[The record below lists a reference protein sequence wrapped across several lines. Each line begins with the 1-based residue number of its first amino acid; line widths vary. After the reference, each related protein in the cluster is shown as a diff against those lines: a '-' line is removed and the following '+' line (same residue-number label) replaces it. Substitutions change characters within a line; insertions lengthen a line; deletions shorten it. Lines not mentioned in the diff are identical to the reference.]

1 MKHIKK
7 FESFGS
13 FEEERFDL
21 GNYPVEDQDAR
32 EDECKPCEDE
42 EEKFPGGEWSEDT
55 LSDEPEEGHKE
66 SEEESEEER
75 RRLWGDEATVERISS
90 FNNFLKEAKKPTT
103 KKEKELAAK
112 YPPKDKIT
120 KGDFIA
126 AAIENKKDKKEDKK
140 DNNKEDK
147 KDNKKED
154 DKKPKFGSK
163 EWREKYAK
171 KK

>member
-1 MKHIKK
+1 MRHIKK
-7 FESFGS
+7 FESFGD
-13 FEEERFDL
+13 EKFDL
-21 GNYPVEDQDAR
+21 GNYPVEDQAAR
-32 EDECKPCEDE
+32 EEECKPCEDE
-42 EEKFPGGEWSEDT
+42 EFAGGEWEDQ
-55 LSDEPEEGHKE
+55 SGDWGDD
-66 SEEESEEER
+66 SEEKREDSEEDSEEQR

-90 FNNFLKEAKKPTT
+90 FNNFLKEGKKPST

-126 AAIENKKDKKEDKK
+126 AAIENKKDNK
-140 DNNKEDK
+140 KEDK

-171 KK
+171 K